1 MNHVVKKYSEID
13 HKTFMTIDEAVD
25 LSNELAKRVSE
36 TGIQFEEVVGI
47 ANGAHLPAFIIA
59 NRLGLPYQMLT
70 IRRKWSVVNNYLAK
84 FSFIVRFFS
93 CWYSIPVLNYPLI
106 KVITRMNSLTNSNQ
120 LEKEDRFKGRKNIL
134 IVDDALQFGNTIK
147 ATKKIIT
154 NNNEECDILVA
165 VISWA
170 LLIQNEEQVE
180 VPDIYISRKIQHFP
194 WSVNSPYYKEYQYWL
209 QTNGKQ

>member
-13 HKTFMTIDEAVD
+13 HKTFMTIDEAIE
-25 LSNELAKRVSE
+25 LSHELAKRVSE

-47 ANGAHLPAFIIA
+47 ANGAHLPAVIIA
-59 NRLGLPYQMLT
+59 DRLGLPYQMLT

-93 CWYSIPVLNYPLI
+93 FWYSLPVLNYPLI
-106 KVITRMNSLTNSNQ
+106 KVINKMNSLTDSNP
-120 LEKEDRFKGRKNIL
+120 LENEDRFKGRKKIL
-134 IVDDALQFGNTIK
+134 IVDDALQFGNTIQ
-147 ATKKIIT
+147 AAKKLIS
-154 NNNEECDILVA
+154 NNNEQCDTVVA

-170 LLIQNEEQVE
+170 LLMSNEEQVE

-194 WSVNSPYYKEYQYWL
+194 WSVNSPYYKKYQCWL